1 LKDLKDIENEEN
13 KEEEKSVPDSITEE
27 EFKNLKKIKEEK
39 EILFNKIKDE
49 IVSYVEEV
57 DKEMIY
63 INNFRDYV
71 DSINNQIRS
80 FKQQLRVSIVGGINF
95 NFGKMTD
102 DNADL
107 LIKELEETSLIIN
120 QVNELVNISK
130 DNILKKAENI
140 LIDIQTSFSEI
151 DDNKKLDYGF
161 LSIRMNSIENKIED
175 LKKLLDKLKGH
186 LSDIHKNRNN
196 IDSKIK
202 SLNKSLEKLMNDYK
216 EGKKKINEAILKAIR
231 KKGKNIFQSINKS
244 IRKEKTDEDDKKNEE
259 ICDDIAEKENDDDDD
274 DYNIQMGTTLIK
286 INDFGKKID
295 LYKTTALFYN
305 KNETKENDS
314 KEPKLLKKNWNEVC
328 YIYDDYDIHDINFE
342 IKAVGLSPL
351 SSFNSCSNGFPLG
364 KNRNYGF

>member
-1 LKDLKDIENEEN
+1 MDEALILKDELKESERIISQLNKELTDLKSKVKLEKNNSQLFQENIMLDKEHKNNLKDIKDYKSQLNEIERTINSQKSQMDALIKENEKLKANLKKKSENKPAENKIKDISDLKRSLEFFLKDLKDIENEEN

-49 IVSYVEEV
+49 IVSYDEEV

-161 LSIRMNSIENKIED
+161 LSIRMNSIENKIE
-175 LKKLLDKLKGH
+175 
-186 LSDIHKNRNN
+186 N
-196 IDSKIK
+196 
-202 SLNKSLEKLMNDYK
+202 
-216 EGKKKINEAILKAIR
+216 
-231 KKGKNIFQSINKS
+231 
-244 IRKEKTDEDDKKNEE
+244 
-259 ICDDIAEKENDDDDD
+259 
-274 DYNIQMGTTLIK
+274 
-286 INDFGKKID
+286 
-295 LYKTTALFYN
+295 
-305 KNETKENDS
+305 
-314 KEPKLLKKNWNEVC
+314 
-328 YIYDDYDIHDINFE
+328 
-342 IKAVGLSPL
+342 
-351 SSFNSCSNGFPLG
+351 
-364 KNRNYGF
+364 